1 MENYKSIGRKLR
13 GLPNNTIFKQF
24 PSIFSFNIMTS
35 EQETLEETGLVYASD
50 SNPGISRKKTGENYI
65 YLDKKGNKLSDE
77 KTLERIKKLV
87 LPPAWTEVW
96 IAEKRNAHLQ
106 ATGIDAAGRKQ
117 YKYHS
122 DWASH
127 RNETKYF
134 RLLEFGSKLPEF
146 RKNIMKD
153 LRRKELDERKVLAI
167 SVNMM
172 QKTLIRV
179 GNESYKQ
186 LYGSYGLTTLRDKHV
201 KINGNSLR
209 LSFKGKKGV
218 QHDIDISDKSLARLV
233 KKCRDIPGQELF
245 QYYTAE
251 GDRKSIDSGKVNN
264 YIREISCCDFTAK
277 DFRTWAGT
285 MHTMKHLAEF
295 DYPDNATL
303 KKKIIVTAID
313 QVAAKLGNTR
323 AICKKS
329 YVFPALLDEYE
340 NGTLIPY
347 LKKLTKSTNLAGEKG
362 LNHDEKVLLSFLKA
376 QKKKKASAK
385 SRK

>member
-1 MENYKSIGRKLR
+1 
-13 GLPNNTIFKQF
+13 
-24 PSIFSFNIMTS
+24 MTS
-35 EQETLEETGLVYASD
+35 EQETLEETGLVYGSD
-50 SNPGISRKKTGENYI
+50 SNPGIGREKSGKNFTYF
-65 YLDKKGNKLSDE
+65 DKKGDKITDE
-77 KTLERIKKLV
+77 RALERIRKLV
-87 LPPAWTEVW
+87 LPPAWTNVW
-96 IAEKRNAHLQ
+96 IAEKKNAHLQ
-106 ATGIDAAGRKQ
+106 ATGIDVAGRKQ
-117 YKYHS
+117 YKYHN
-122 DWASH
+122 DWARQ

-146 RKNIMKD
+146 RRNIVKD

-172 QKTLIRV
+172 QKTLIRI

-201 KINGNSLR
+201 KINGNSLK

-218 QHDIDISDKSLARLV
+218 LHEIDISDKGLAKLV

-245 QYYTAE
+245 QYYTPD
-251 GDRKSIDSGKVNN
+251 GDKKSIDSGKVNN
-264 YIREISCCDFTAK
+264 YIKAISCCDFTAK

-285 MHTMKHLAEF
+285 MHTMKHLAVF
-295 DYPDNATL
+295 DYPDNITL
-303 KKKIIVTAID
+303 RKKIIVTAID

-340 NGTLIPY
+340 SGSLVPY
-347 LKKLTKSTNLAGEKG
+347 LKKLSKSSDFTGEKG

-376 QKKKKASAK
+376 QKKKKAYA

>member
-1 MENYKSIGRKLR
+1 
-13 GLPNNTIFKQF
+13 
-24 PSIFSFNIMTS
+24 MTS
-35 EQETLEETGLVYASD
+35 EQETLEETGLIYASD
-50 SNPGISRKKTGENYI
+50 SNAGISRKKSGDKFIYI
-65 YLDKKGNKLSDE
+65 DKKGNRITDE
-77 KTLERIKKLV
+77 KTLDRIKKLV
-87 LPPAWTEVW
+87 LPPAWTNVW
-96 IAEKRNAHLQ
+96 IAEKKNAHLQ
-106 ATGIDAAGRKQ
+106 ATGIDTAGRKQ
-117 YKYHS
+117 YKYHH
-122 DWASH
+122 DWARQ

-146 RKNIMKD
+146 RKNIAKD
-153 LRRKELDERKVLAI
+153 LRRKELDEREVLAI

-186 LYGSYGLTTLRDKHV
+186 LYGSYGLTTLRDKHI

-209 LSFKGKKGV
+209 LSFNGKKGV
-218 QHDIDISDKSLARLV
+218 LHDIDISDKSLAKLI

-245 QYYTAE
+245 QYYTAD

-264 YIREISCCDFTAK
+264 YIKEISCCDFTAK

-323 AICKKS
+323 AICRKS
-329 YVFPALLDEYE
+329 YVFPALLEEYE
-340 NGTLIPY
+340 NGSLNPY
-347 LKKLTKSTNLAGEKG
+347 LKKLSRSTDFAGEKG
-362 LNHDEKVLLSFLKA
+362 LNHDEKILLSFLKA
-376 QKKKKASAK
+376 QKKKKAHIKAGK
-385 SRK
+385 QKVFELK